1 MLSHLEIKKKLNLG
15 WSIQK
20 SFFHHFNSWNNM
32 QINLSGLNEVRAE
45 HCGTVENTVVIILFT
60 KLSPTQSKY

>member
-1 MLSHLEIKKKLNLG
+1 
-15 WSIQK
+15 
-20 SFFHHFNSWNNM
+20 M